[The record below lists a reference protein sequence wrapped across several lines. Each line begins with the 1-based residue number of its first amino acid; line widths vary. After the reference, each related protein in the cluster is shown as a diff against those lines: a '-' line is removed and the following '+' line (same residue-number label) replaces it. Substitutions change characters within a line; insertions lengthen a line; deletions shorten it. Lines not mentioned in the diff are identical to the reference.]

1 MTGWN
6 WGEQG
11 HLTGTFDE
19 ETQQLYKHP
28 ETIWLIDRQ
37 FVQNEKNPVI
47 SGGWSYTHGVCAYS
61 IRIQL

>member
-1 MTGWN
+1 MESEQEVREGMKYCQVTMTGWN

-28 ETIWLIDRQ
+28 ETIWLVDRQ
-37 FVQNEKNPVI
+37 FVQN
-47 SGGWSYTHGVCAYS
+47 
-61 IRIQL
+61 